1 MSTLKPSLL
10 LAYPDENGNQGPD
23 PDPDPDLVEREA
35 ALLPLCDHDY
45 GVNVENGLQPLLDH
59 DYQVEVA
66 HQPESF
72 KGELFEVEPM
82 DVSESEQLKKE
93 YATLAEKEM
102 KVRRSRNR
110 LKRLNRSLRAKLKEN
125 LKAKKVTSDILYECS
140 VALKRCK
147 SEVPIKIF
155 HALVTKRKRL
165 KQYCPVLRKFAATL
179 DLCSPKAYR

>member
-1 MSTLKPSLL
+1 M
-10 LAYPDENGNQGPD
+10 
-23 PDPDPDLVEREA
+23 
-35 ALLPLCDHDY
+35 
-45 GVNVENGLQPLLDH
+45 ENGLQPLLDH